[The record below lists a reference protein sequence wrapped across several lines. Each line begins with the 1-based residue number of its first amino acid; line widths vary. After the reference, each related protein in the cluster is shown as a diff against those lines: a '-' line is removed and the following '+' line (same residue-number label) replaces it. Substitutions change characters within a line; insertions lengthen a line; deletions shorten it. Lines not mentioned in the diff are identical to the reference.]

1 MPTIKDVAKAAGVS
15 IATVSYVLNNKSA
28 FYSEKTRLQV
38 LDAVQRVG
46 YTPNATAQNLKS
58 SQTRLIGYAYHH
70 VPQGQVNAV
79 LDQFTYFLAQE
90 AEAAG
95 YHVLTFTYPLND
107 PIPVYDELIR
117 KGKVDA
123 FAIAS
128 TTTNDDRIRYLI
140 DQRFPFVSFGRSNAE
155 WDFSWVD
162 TDGAHGVR
170 QAVEYLLELGHKR
183 IAMIGWPEES
193 ISGSYR
199 MDGYLQALKAADIPI
214 NHNYIL
220 RDENSEQ
227 SGRNAVTQ
235 WMQLPEDERPTA
247 VIAIDDL
254 VAIGV
259 MNEARERGLP
269 LGDRFAVIGFDDAP
283 LGQYLRP
290 SLTTLRQPII
300 DICHALVDTLE
311 DIILNRLSEPR
322 QLLLPPELII
332 RESSGKRL

>member
-1 MPTIKDVAKAAGVS
+1 MPNIKDVAKAAGVS

-38 LDAVQRVG
+38 LEAVQRVG

-95 YHVLTFTYPLND
+95 YHVLTFTYPLDD

-128 TTTNDDRIRYLI
+128 TTTNDPRIRYLLN
-140 DQRFPFVSFGRSNAE
+140 QNFPFVSFGRANAD

-162 TDGAHGVR
+162 TDGEYGVR
-170 QAVEYLLELGHKR
+170 MAMEYLRELGHER

-193 ISGSYR
+193 ISGSFR
-199 MDGYLQALKAADIPI
+199 MDGYLQALKSANMLFHPA
-214 NHNYIL
+214 YIL

-227 SGRNAVTQ
+227 SGRRAVAQ
-235 WMQLPEDERPTA
+235 WMELPEDERPTA

-259 MNEARERGLP
+259 MNEAIERGLP
-269 LGDRFAVIGFDDAP
+269 VGETFAVIGFDDTP

-300 DICHALVDTLE
+300 DICHELITTLE
-311 DIILNRLSEPR
+311 DVIQNRLTESR
-322 QLLLPPELII
+322 QLLLSPELII
-332 RESSGKRL
+332 RESSGKPL